1 MSFDG
6 VASWLWRT
14 GEKIVGV
21 AGLCI
26 ASCNEMGLVREGRKI
41 MQRNDDGSCKW
52 GFECHWAGEKGKR
65 IRPWLGLNF
74 GPTRWVEMG
83 LVSKEWA
90 WVEGNGLRKCKG
102 AEWW

>member
-1 MSFDG
+1 MT
-6 VASWLWRT
+6 WRA

-52 GFECHWAGEKGKR
+52 GFECHWAGEKGER
-65 IRPWLGLNF
+65 IGPWCSLGH
-74 GPTRWVEMG
+74 VG
-83 LVSKEWA
+83 LTWA
-90 WVEGNGLRKCKG
+90 SIQT
-102 AEWW
+102 